1 MSNELVTSTHA
12 KNIADGLQSTV
23 EYQTIYNNRSE
34 TSSRKHK
41 TVREL
46 AEESQNPSKR
56 PSNFEVLFNTKLRN
70 PDISGI

>member
-1 MSNELVTSTHA
+1 MPNELVTSTHA

>member
-1 MSNELVTSTHA
+1 MSNELVTSTYA

-23 EYQTIYNNRSE
+23 EYQTIHNNRSE
-34 TSSRKHK
+34 TPSRKHK

-46 AEESQNPSKR
+46 TEESQNPTKR
-56 PSNFEVLFNTKLRN
+56 PSNFEILFNIKLRN